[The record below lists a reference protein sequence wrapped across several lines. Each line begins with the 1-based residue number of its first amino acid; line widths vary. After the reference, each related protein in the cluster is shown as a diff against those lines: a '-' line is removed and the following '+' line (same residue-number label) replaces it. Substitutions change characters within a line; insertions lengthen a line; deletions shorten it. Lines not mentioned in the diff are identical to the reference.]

1 MSGFQTTKRQ
11 LLPLIKGL
19 PIIVIFF
26 FTALFIALQV
36 VNYTPNT
43 YQTIA
48 KIKLDN
54 QKIGLSDNQ
63 LYSDFD
69 VFSTESTIPAEAAVL
84 NSPLLIGMALDSLD
98 FSVAIYR
105 KGKVKNTLL
114 YNDSPIL
121 IQYDFV
127 NPQLFDKNYFIHV
140 TKTNFFQLV
149 NEDGEALDTIKTAIG
164 ENLLLD
170 GGVLKLEKTKNYS
183 NKENYN

>member
-26 FTALFIALQV
+26 FSALYIALQV
-36 VNYTPNT
+36 VHYTPNT

-54 QKIGLSDNQ
+54 QEIGLSNNQ

-69 VFSTESTIPAEAAVL
+69 VFSTESTIQAEAAVL

-98 FSVAIYR
+98 FSVALYR
-105 KGKVKNTLL
+105 KGP
-114 YNDSPIL
+114 YCI
-121 IQYDFV
+121 
-127 NPQLFDKNYFIHV
+127 
-140 TKTNFFQLV
+140 
-149 NEDGEALDTIKTAIG
+149 TI
-164 ENLLLD
+164 
-170 GGVLKLEKTKNYS
+170 VLS
-183 NKENYN
+183 